1 MIVYSWFVFFSV
13 FSISLSNTKHH
24 TSKNVRDQSNF
35 TNFFYNKDYNIQ
47 TNLLNA
53 CPNSTIGYYAL
64 DKVQNLKA
72 RGCPRQSEKLLV
84 PAVKFINLFNVTFCN
99 QNIIQDTCL
108 NSLRSFMKTQTG
120 NSSNNATWK
129 TLVTNFNP
137 ASIEINQS
145 LDPCLFFALYEKIFY
160 SYRNVVN
167 HLPFCSSKN
176 IYCIEGVFTWNNI
189 LYK

>member
-1 MIVYSWFVFFSV
+1 MVYFWFVFFCI
-13 FSISLSNTKHH
+13 FSISLSNTEHQP
-24 TSKNVRDQSNF
+24 SKNVQVQNNF
-35 TNFFYNKDYNIQ
+35 TNFSYNKNYDIQ

-53 CPNSTIGYYAL
+53 CPNFTIGYYAV
-64 DKVQNLKA
+64 DKVENLKA
-72 RGCPRQSEKLLV
+72 RGCPRQGEELLV

-108 NSLRSFMKTQTG
+108 NSLRSFIKTQTG

-129 TLVTNFNP
+129 ILVTNLDP

-160 SYRNVVN
+160 SYCNVVN
-167 HLPFCSSKN
+167 YLPFCSNKS
-176 IYCIEGVFTWNNI
+176 IRCIEGVFTWNNI
-189 LYK
+189 VDE

>member
-1 MIVYSWFVFFSV
+1 MIAYLWFVFFSV
-13 FSISLSNTKHH
+13 FLISLSNTKDQA
-24 TSKNVRDQSNF
+24 SENVQVQNNF
-35 TNFFYNKDYNIQ
+35 TNFSYHKDYSIQ

-53 CPNSTIGYYAL
+53 CPNSTIGHYAV
-64 DKVQNLKA
+64 DKVENLKA

-108 NSLRSFMKTQTG
+108 NNLRSFIKTQTG

-129 TLVTNFNP
+129 ILVTNLDP
-137 ASIEINQS
+137 ASIEIKQS

-167 HLPFCSSKN
+167 HLPFCSGKS
-176 IYCIEGVFTWNNI
+176 IHCIEGVFTWNNI
-189 LYK
+189 LDE